1 MALNMP
7 PATPQRQGP
16 GAYINTPARPPP
28 AFQMMGSQTPQQLQQ
43 LQQVPAPATVPTQ
56 IQRAAEAI
64 NRMLNADNRY
74 PSLEAYTKR
83 KLVCIDKAKNRAD
96 ILIEGSSG
104 EYELPTSQAWAPFQK
119 VRSYE
124 HPEGMYDQVNE
135 MQMSVDMGLF
145 AEINHAYV
153 AVDNQLYLWDYTA
166 QRPELVGF
174 EELRDN
180 ITCVKL
186 VKPRAKVFVD
196 NISWLLVIATTTE
209 IVLIAVECKTGPEG
223 VYEVTLFRTGMQT
236 SVRGINVTAI
246 ASSAKTGRIFF
257 TESDTEDVYELC
269 YQQEERWF
277 SNRCSKKNHVTSS
290 VALPLPSISFG
301 KRPPPVGV
309 TQVVVDD
316 SRNLL
321 YTLST
326 NSTVKVYHMRTA
338 TTLEMV
344 IKRDLKTIKSLMSH
358 YIGYPAP
365 VLENLNIVGI
375 DPISASEADTVSL
388 VITSS
393 TGVRIYMSATSGG
406 WGASRAPTDMAVRQ
420 IRFPPLSLEAQTTTP
435 NPTTTQ
441 MQPYQGGTPLG
452 VDSRVLIRTIAT
464 FRHAP
469 GTFICAVE
477 RNPTNQNHDLF
488 LSSAHTGQLLGGNEP
503 RFTEDGQNITLRGKL
518 QDVGLVTPP
527 FDAGA
532 SPSEYAAQFDA
543 PAAEFAIMT
552 HYGIETVRRRRLVD
566 TFAALVRYGGGN
578 ERVSEDL
585 RRFARHYGLTETA
598 STALAVAC
606 GQGTDIGADSRVTLI
621 TDPEVIELAR
631 KAFID
636 FGGKPQIA
644 EAATVEGLS
653 VDSVRPSQRH
663 DGIALYVARLVRSI
677 WDTPIIK
684 ETVKPTGPVLEPY
697 HQVTKLQNI
706 QRSLMD
712 LQKFL
717 DDNKTFIDGLAGPEA
732 LGRASS
738 RREEV
743 ELQGE
748 NRALT
753 SLLLMINNIVEGIA
767 FSLVLFE
774 ERLEQILLLLPPE
787 TRLEVRK
794 LTFHALFASPDGR
807 ELAKELV
814 KAIVNHNIA
823 KGSNVETVA
832 ESLRRKCGSFCSSDD
847 VVIFKAS
854 ENLKKAAD
862 AGANAERGRIQL
874 NDSLRL
880 FEQVAKSLTMEH
892 LTDAV
897 GKYIELQFYAGKIH
911 IDIL

>member
-1 MALNMP
+1 MH
-7 PATPQRQGP
+7 
-16 GAYINTPARPPP
+16 
-28 AFQMMGSQTPQQLQQ
+28 
-43 LQQVPAPATVPTQ
+43 
-56 IQRAAEAI
+56 
-64 NRMLNADNRY
+64 ADLA
-74 PSLEAYTKR
+74 S
-83 KLVCIDKAKNRAD
+83 
-96 ILIEGSSG
+96 EGSSG
-104 EYELPTSQAWAPFQK
+104 EYELPANQAWAPFQRL
-119 VRSYE
+119 RSYE
-124 HPEGMYDQVNE
+124 HPEGVYDQVNE
-135 MQMSVDMGLF
+135 MQMTTSMGLF

-153 AVDNQLYLWDYTA
+153 VVDNQLYMWDYTA
-166 QRPELVGF
+166 QRPELIGF
-174 EELRDN
+174 EELKDN

-186 VKPRAKVFVD
+186 VRPRAKVFVD
-196 NISWLLVIATTTE
+196 TISWLLVIATTAD

-223 VYEVTLFRTGMQT
+223 VYEVNLFRTGMQT

-257 TESDTEDVYELC
+257 VEKESEDVYELC

-277 SNRCSKKNHVTSS
+277 SNRCSKKNHTTSS
-290 VALPLPSISFG
+290 VVITLPSISFN
-301 KRPPPVGV
+301 KRVAPVGV
-309 TQVVVDD
+309 KQVVVDD

-326 NSTVKVYHMRTA
+326 NSTVKVFHMRTA
-338 TTLEMV
+338 TTLENV
-344 IKRDLKTIKSLMSH
+344 IRRDLKTIKSLMSH
-358 YIGYPAP
+358 YVGFQAP
-365 VLENLNIVGI
+365 VLENLEIVGI
-375 DPISASEADTVSL
+375 DPIAASEADAVSL
-388 VITSS
+388 MITSS
-393 TGVRIYMSATSGG
+393 KGVRIYMSATSGG
-406 WGASRAPTDMAVRQ
+406 WGATRAPTDMAVRH
-420 IRFPPLSLEAQTTTP
+420 IRFPPVSLEAQANAAP
-435 NPTTTQ
+435 NATSTQ

-452 VDSRVLIRTIAT
+452 IDSNVLTVTKST
-464 FRHAP
+464 FRYAP

-477 RNPTNQNHDLF
+477 KPGNNDEIF
-488 LSSAHTGQLLGGNEP
+488 ASSAHTGQLLGGSEP
-503 RFTEDGQNITLRGKL
+503 RFTETGQHMTLRGKL
-518 QDVGLVTPP
+518 QDAGLVTPP
-527 FDAGA
+527 FAATNSG
-532 SPSEYAAQFDA
+532 SEYAVQFDA
-543 PAAEFAIMT
+543 PAAEYAVMT

-566 TFAALVRYGGGN
+566 TFAAIIRYGGGN
-578 ERVSEDL
+578 EGVQEDL

-606 GQGTDIGADSRVTLI
+606 GQGADVGADSRVIPI
-621 TDPEVIELAR
+621 TDPEVIEVAR

-636 FGGKPQIA
+636 YGGKPQIA
-644 EAATVEGLS
+644 ETAATEGLS

-677 WDTPIIK
+677 WDSPIIK
-684 ETVKPTGPVLEPY
+684 ETVKPTGPALEPY
-697 HQVTKLQNI
+697 HQVDKLQSI
-706 QRSLMD
+706 QRSLMS
-712 LQKFL
+712 LQQFL

-753 SLLLMINNIVEGIA
+753 SLLQMINNIVEGIA

-774 ERLEQILLLLPPE
+774 ERLENILMLLAPE

-794 LTFHALFASPDGR
+794 LTFHALFASSDGR
-807 ELAKELV
+807 DLAKELV

-832 ESLRRKCGSFCSSDD
+832 EALRRKCGSFCSSDD

-862 AGANAERGRIQL
+862 LGANAERGRLQL

-880 FEQVAKSLTMEH
+880 FEQVAKSLSMEH

-897 GKYIELQFYAGKIH
+897 DKYIQLEFYAGKSPNDFTLIRLT
-911 IDIL
+911 IT